1 MANRGGTPLTSR
13 RAAVANSVV
22 RASMRTLS
30 SGVLERLRAQRART
44 IEHMVAVELV
54 ETTLANS

>member
-1 MANRGGTPLTSR
+1 MTSR